1 MRQLAL
7 GVVTLLCLGGCE
19 KKPAAAPAP
28 VTQKLG
34 QPPARAEVEFSGDW
48 KSNGLAA
55 ARTEFVAQAE
65 PCLPVP
71 EKPTTLGTQ
80 KLEKEGPVFAEFF
93 ILQGTKGHAC
103 LYSWDEHGKVVAA
116 ASYAKNPLTFEGSGE
131 IEIGPMVLS
140 LSKVE

>member
-1 MRQLAL
+1 MRQMAL
-7 GVVTLLCLGGCE
+7 GVVSLLCLGGCE
-19 KKPAAAPAP
+19 KKPDAPP
-28 VTQKLG
+28 TKVVQKLG
-34 QPPARAEVEFSGDW
+34 QPPKVAEVEFSGDW

-93 ILQGTKGHAC
+93 IPQGTKGYAC
-103 LYSWDEHGKVVAA
+103 LYSRDETGKVVAA
-116 ASYAKNPLTFEGSGE
+116 ASYPKNPLTFEGAGE